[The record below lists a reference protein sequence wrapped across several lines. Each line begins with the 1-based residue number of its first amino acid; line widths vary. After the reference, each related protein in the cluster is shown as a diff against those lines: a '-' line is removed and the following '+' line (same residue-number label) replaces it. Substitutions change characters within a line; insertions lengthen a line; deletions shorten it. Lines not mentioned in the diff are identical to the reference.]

1 MRLKISFEDVKLLFQ
16 YLDKDN
22 SGSLNYEKFTL
33 LLEERWRGIDPIEA
47 SKSNQTKIMNPM
59 KVRTPEKLKM
69 YEDCENEQDMILKRE
84 NLARSFGKLKRRSV
98 YPEIK
103 ITHDKERYDYSDLT
117 AKIQRYDN
125 KMADIMK
132 GDYQR
137 RSLEQRI
144 TLKELHNEY
153 KQTQQKLK
161 YSHTRPLGYRAA
173 SQSCDSV
180 TNHSTHSKQMDQSQF
195 KLLKEHLKSLKKQY
209 DSV

>member
-1 MRLKISFEDVKLLFQ
+1 MTEL
-16 YLDKDN
+16 
-22 SGSLNYEKFTL
+22 
-33 LLEERWRGIDPIEA
+33 
-47 SKSNQTKIMNPM
+47 
-59 KVRTPEKLKM
+59 
-69 YEDCENEQDMILKRE
+69 
-84 NLARSFGKLKRRSV
+84 
-98 YPEIK
+98 
-103 ITHDKERYDYSDLT
+103 
-117 AKIQRYDN
+117 
-125 KMADIMK
+125 MK

-173 SQSCDSV
+173 SQSCDTA
-180 TNHSTHSKQMDQSQF
+180 TNHSTYSKQMDHSQF